1 MTAISTPVSRAT
13 TGPRVWRLALLA
25 IAMIVV
31 VAAVTLF
38 LIDALASPGVGSAG
52 YDAPFYSQYLSEIS
66 AGW

>member
-13 TGPRVWRLALLA
+13 TGPRAWRLA
-25 IAMIVV
+25 
-31 VAAVTLF
+31 

>member
-1 MTAISTPVSRAT
+1 MTAVSTPVSRAA
-13 TGPRVWRLALLA
+13 TGPRVSRPALFA
-25 IAMIVV
+25 IAMIV

-38 LIDALASPGVGSAG
+38 LVDALASPGVGSAG